1 MIISSFLIAVPAMRN
16 GLFCKTI
23 VCVELTASK
32 LDRTIIKTVA
42 NPNDDDTEKV
52 NAYRYV

>member
-16 GLFCKTI
+16 GLCWKTI

-32 LDRTIIKTVA
+32 LDRTIVKTVA

-52 NAYRYV
+52 NAHRYV

>member
-1 MIISSFLIAVPAMRN
+1 MVISSFLIAVPAMRN
-16 GLFCKTI
+16 GPFWKAI

-42 NPNDDDTEKV
+42 NPMTMTPRK
-52 NAYRYV
+52 